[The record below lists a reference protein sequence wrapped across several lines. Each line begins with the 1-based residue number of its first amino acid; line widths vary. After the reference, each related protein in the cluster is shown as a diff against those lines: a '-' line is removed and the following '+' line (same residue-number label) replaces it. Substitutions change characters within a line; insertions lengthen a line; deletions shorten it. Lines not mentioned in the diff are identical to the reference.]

1 MSDVRDWIA
10 LNLIPG
16 VGPRSFLK
24 LLSEFRSPDRIL
36 AARERELAEALGQKR
51 EIAQRIANY
60 RDVVDVEREM
70 QLIEQYDVTV
80 ITLEDPRYPLR
91 LAEIYE
97 PPILLYVRTA
107 LLERDNNSVAIVGT
121 RRASMYGKEVAE
133 RLAGELAL
141 RGITVV
147 SGMAEGADSAAHRGA
162 LNAGGRT
169 IAVLGGG
176 VDVVYPVGNRK
187 LMAQIISNGCVISE
201 FPMSCPARGGNFPR
215 RNRIISGLT
224 LGTVV
229 VEGDSHSGALITARY
244 AAEQGRE
251 VFAVPGN
258 VNSRRTDG
266 PHSLIKDGAKLT
278 ETANDIIEEIE
289 KNLDLEHQVET
300 AGVVSSPESEDVA
313 LSGVERRILDSL
325 TEEPVHIDGIAD
337 RCEVSAADTMSALT
351 MLELKGLARQLP
363 GKVFVRKQS
372 L

>member
-24 LLSEFRSPDRIL
+24 LLSKFRSPDRIL
-36 AARERELAEALGQKR
+36 SARERELAEVLGQSG

-60 RDVVDVEREM
+60 RDVVDIEKEM
-70 QLIEQYDVTV
+70 KLVEQYDASVL
-80 ITLEDPRYPLR
+80 TLEDPRYPVR

-97 PPILLYVRTA
+97 PPILLYVRGV
-107 LLERDNNSVAIVGT
+107 LLERDKNSVAIVGT
-121 RRASMYGKEVAE
+121 RRPSMYGKEVAE
-133 RLAGELAL
+133 RLAGELAQ

-147 SGMAEGADSAAHRGA
+147 SGMAEGIDSAAHRGA
-162 LNAGGRT
+162 LKAGGRT

-176 VDVVYPVGNRK
+176 VDVVYPSGNRK
-187 LMAQIISNGCVISE
+187 LMEQIISGGGAISE
-201 FPMSCPARGGNFPR
+201 FPMGCPARGGNFPR

-244 AAEQGRE
+244 ASEQGRE

-258 VNSRRTDG
+258 VNSFRTNG

-278 ETANDIIEEIE
+278 ETANDVIEEIE
-289 KNLDLEHQVET
+289 GRLEVGLEPVAVTGAEPGLAERPDIKLSDVE
-300 AGVVSSPESEDVA
+300 G
-313 LSGVERRILDSL
+313 RILGTLS
-325 TEEPVHIDGIAD
+325 EEPLHIDRIAD
-337 RCEVSAADTMSALT
+337 SCAVSAADTMSALT

-363 GKVFVRKQS
+363 GKVFVKK
-372 L
+372 

>member
-24 LLSEFRSPDRIL
+24 LLSKFRSPDRIL
-36 AARERELAEALGQKR
+36 SAKESELAEVLGQNR

-60 RDVVDVEREM
+60 RDVVDIEKEM
-70 QLIEQYDVTV
+70 KLAEQYSATV
-80 ITLEDPRYPLR
+80 ITLEDPRYPVR

-97 PPILLYVRTA
+97 PPILLYIRTE
-107 LLERDNNSVAIVGT
+107 LLERDKNSVAIVGT

-133 RLAGELAL
+133 RLAGELAQ

-147 SGMAEGADSAAHRGA
+147 SGMAEGIDSAAHRGA
-162 LNAGGRT
+162 LKAGGRT
-169 IAVLGGG
+169 LAVFGGG
-176 VDVVYPVGNRK
+176 VDVVYPARNRR
-187 LMAQIISNGCVISE
+187 LMEQIMSSGCVISE
-201 FPMSCPARGGNFPR
+201 FPMGCPTRGGNFPR

-258 VNSRRTDG
+258 VNSFRTDG

-289 KNLDLEHQVET
+289 GHLEIEPEVEMAAAVEPSQHERPDLQLSEAET
-300 AGVVSSPESEDVA
+300 KILGT
-313 LSGVERRILDSL
+313 LS
-325 TEEPVHIDGIAD
+325 EEPLHIDGIAD
-337 RCEVSAADTMSALT
+337 SCAVSAADTMSALT

-363 GKVFVRKQS
+363 GKVFVRK
-372 L
+372 

>member
-16 VGPRSFLK
+16 VGPRSFLR

-36 AARERELAEALGQKR
+36 AARERELAQVLGPKR

-60 RDVVDVEREM
+60 RDVVDIETEM
-70 QLIEQYDVTV
+70 ELIEQHDVTV
-80 ITLEDPRYPLR
+80 VTLEDPRYPLR

-97 PPILLYVRTA
+97 PPILLYIRTA
-107 LLERDNNSVAIVGT
+107 LLERDKNSVAMVGT

-147 SGMAEGADSAAHRGA
+147 SGMAEGVDSAAHRGA

-176 VDVVYPVGNRK
+176 VDVVYPVGNKK
-187 LMAQIISNGCVISE
+187 LMEEIISNGCVISE
-201 FPMSCPARGGNFPR
+201 FPMGCPARGGNFPR

-289 KNLDLEHQVET
+289 KHLDLELEVEPAEAT
-300 AGVVSSPESEDVA
+300 ALPESANVA
-313 LSGVERRILDSL
+313 LSGVERKILDSL
-325 TEEPVHIDGIAD
+325 TDEPVHIDGIAG
-337 RCEVSAADTMSALT
+337 RCAVSAADTMSALT

-363 GKVFVRKQS
+363 GKVFVRK
-372 L
+372 